1 MLGVILWYLAK
12 SNSAK
17 LSLHRASLSCVYT
30 DMNALGAKYYD
41 DLRRSQY
48 YIQLRHDWINDDIL
62 YSKVGGAS
70 EDGIKTRRTLQER
83 PDAYVVEAKNR
94 GEVEFRLLINRET
107 LELKLSLFDVDS
119 GNEKLWVKSECTTVS
134 PSIFEQ
140 KREKEIELLRSKQK
154 I

>member
-1 MLGVILWYLAK
+1 MFKMFRFFTVVLGIVMLGVILSHLAK

-48 YIQLRHDWINDDIL
+48 YIQFRHDWINDDIL
-62 YSKVGGAS
+62 YSKVGGDN

-83 PDAYVVEAKNR
+83 PDAYVVEEQKR
-94 GEVEFRLLINRET
+94 GEVHFRLLINRET
-107 LELKLSLFDVDS
+107 LELKHSLFDVDN
-119 GNEKLWVKSECTTVS
+119 GNEKLWVKMSS
-134 PSIFEQ
+134 PT
-140 KREKEIELLRSKQK
+140 
-154 I
+154 